1 MLVDQFSKNKSISF
15 SGCALQ
21 FFVFGISINSESLLL
36 AVMAYDW
43 YKAVSSPLLY
53 VVSMSSGVC
62 SLLVAG
68 VYLVG
73 MADALIHMTLA
84 FHLCFCG
91 SNQISHFFCDL
102 APLFLLSCSDIQVN
116 ELVLFIIFTFIAL
129 RTISEFL
136 SLIVILPFQSWRS
149 SLLRGGSKLF
159 PLHLPPNCSASFPG
173 NYALY
178 IFQAEFILIL

>member
-73 MADALIHMTLA
+73 MADALIHMALA

-136 SLIVILPFQSWRS
+136 SLIVILPFQS
-149 SLLRGGSKLF
+149 
-159 PLHLPPNCSASFPG
+159 
-173 NYALY
+173 
-178 IFQAEFILIL
+178 